1 MRPQFSRPFGARQ
14 STAAGVDGE
23 RSIAEMWLGAGHP
36 LVRLLGRSE
45 IASEQLV
52 SVTAVQAAGVVFLC
66 GGRAFGLSLAIA
78 AAIVQVALFCRVAAL
93 KSLRHNLCLELIIE
107 GGASLPLPCIERV
120 GRRLVDRRTLEQLA
134 RSVQEMVETAARPQ
148 ARPGAPQPLADVR
161 VIRAVASELREVA
174 GLLRGGR
181 PAVEGVAL
189 VEWLITSP
197 ATPLY
202 GTEVELLRQELRR
215 ARYLL
220 TAHATSERSHGS

>member
-1 MRPQFSRPFGARQ
+1 
-14 STAAGVDGE
+14 
-23 RSIAEMWLGAGHP
+23 
-36 LVRLLGRSE
+36 
-45 IASEQLV
+45 
-52 SVTAVQAAGVVFLC
+52 
-66 GGRAFGLSLAIA
+66 
-78 AAIVQVALFCRVAAL
+78 
-93 KSLRHNLCLELIIE
+93 
-107 GGASLPLPCIERV
+107 
-120 GRRLVDRRTLEQLA
+120 
-134 RSVQEMVETAARPQ
+134 MVETAARPQ

-189 VEWLITSP
+189 VEWLLTSP